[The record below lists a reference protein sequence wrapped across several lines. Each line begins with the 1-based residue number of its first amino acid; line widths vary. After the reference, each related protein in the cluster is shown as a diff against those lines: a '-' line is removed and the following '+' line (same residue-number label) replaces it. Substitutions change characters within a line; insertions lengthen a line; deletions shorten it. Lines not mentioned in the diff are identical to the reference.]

1 MFADVFNL
9 KAHQMQTHTTQ
20 ELINKLNSMREK
32 LDDIQYLSASML
44 FMENELQEL
53 KPVYQQLQNYKRKY
67 FLFLQLLSARI
78 IKD

>member
-1 MFADVFNL
+1 
-9 KAHQMQTHTTQ
+9 MQTHTTQ

>member
-1 MFADVFNL
+1 
-9 KAHQMQTHTTQ
+9 MQTHTTQ

-67 FLFLQLLSARI
+67 FLFLQLLSVRT

>member
-1 MFADVFNL
+1 
-9 KAHQMQTHTTQ
+9 MQTHTTQ

-67 FLFLQLLSARI
+67 FLFLQLLSART

>member
-32 LDDIQYLSASML
+32 LDDIQYLSTSML
-44 FMENELQEL
+44 FMEDELYEL
-53 KPVYQQLQNYKRKY
+53 KPVYQLLQNYKRKY
-67 FLFLQLLSARI
+67 FIFLQILSLRS